1 MAHLMEVKRG
11 IDKHSLAQHKF
22 KMKVFADLLAENL
35 DEPKIWII
43 Y

>member
-1 MAHLMEVKRG
+1 MHLMNVKRE

-22 KMKVFADLLAENL
+22 KMKVLAELLAENP

-43 Y
+43 H